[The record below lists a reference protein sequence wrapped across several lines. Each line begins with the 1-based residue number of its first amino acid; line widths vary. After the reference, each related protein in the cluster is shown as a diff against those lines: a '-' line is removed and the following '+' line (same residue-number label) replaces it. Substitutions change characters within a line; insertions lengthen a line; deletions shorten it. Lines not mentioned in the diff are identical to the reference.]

1 MKRRNL
7 ILLLGGTGSAALS
20 TGTGAFSSASADRSV
35 EVSVVEDES
44 AYVGYEALPEVEE
57 DEEQGGGGQDKKS
70 ITVEDGDRVTLLR
83 VANRFPEN
91 SGIGIVGIDFVDNKD
106 LFSDLAVE
114 LSTDDEYEQMGDSE
128 VRRGPFED
136 GGPVRDE
143 YAFGPGEYA
152 YVTAVVHRDPA
163 EYDIESAAEYDI
175 EITVRVRGTKDTGV
189 SASIFGDT
197 RAFKLRIEADDD
209 GGTATV
215 SGVEFRSGN
224 SGVVLNTQQGNNG
237 PGAASAGGNSS
248 TEITASAYYEDGGDV
263 NKTGEV
269 SVLADEEIKLK
280 DFDDSLDNGKRI
292 VGIEVKGISG
302 VFDRGQTSAS
312 GNSDN
317 YSGTTNGTVDLQD
330 ASFYEQ
336 FVDD

>member
-35 EVSVVEDES
+35 EVSVVEDEN
-44 AYVGYEALPEVEE
+44 AYVGYMALPEVEE
-57 DEEQGGGGQDKKS
+57 DEEQSDDDEEKKS
-70 ITVEDGDRVTLLR
+70 ITVKDGDRVALLR

-91 SGIGIVGIDFVDNKD
+91 SGIGIVGIDFADNGN

-128 VRRGPFED
+128 VRDGPYKK
-136 GGPVRDE
+136 GGPVPDDH
-143 YAFGPGEYA
+143 AFGPGEYA
-152 YVTAVVHRDPA
+152 YVMADVHGPPD
-163 EYDIESAAEYDI
+163 EYEIEL
-175 EITVRVRGTKDTGV
+175 TVRVRGTEDTGV

-209 GGTATV
+209 DGGTVSV
-215 SGVEFRSGN
+215 SGVEFKSGN
-224 SGVVLNTQQGNNG
+224 SGVVLNTQQGDNS
-237 PGAASAGGNSS
+237 PGTASAGGNSS

-263 NKTGEV
+263 KKTGEA
-269 SVLADEEIKLK
+269 SVLADEKIKLK

-302 VFDRGQTSAS
+302 VFDRGQTPAP

-317 YSGTTNGTVDLQD
+317 NNGTVNGTVELQD

>member
-7 ILLLGGTGSAALS
+7 ILLLGGGGSAALS

-35 EVSVVEDES
+35 EMSVVEDEN
-44 AYVGYEALPEVEE
+44 AYVGYKALPEVKE
-57 DEEQGGGGQDKKS
+57 DKEQSDDKEKKS

-91 SGIGIVGIDFVDNKD
+91 SGIGIVGIDFADNKD

-152 YVTAVVHRDPA
+152 YVTADVHGDPGP
-163 EYDIESAAEYDI
+163 YDI
-175 EITVRVRGTKDTGV
+175 EITIRVRGTEDTGV

-215 SGVEFRSGN
+215 SGVEFRSGS
-224 SGVVLNTQQGNNG
+224 SGVVLNTRQSDNS
-237 PGAASAGGNSS
+237 PGTASAGGNSS
-248 TEITASAYYEDGGDV
+248 TEITAFAYYEDGGEV
-263 NKTGEV
+263 KKTDEAEV
-269 SVLADEEIKLK
+269 SADKKIKLK

-317 YSGTTNGTVDLQD
+317 YSGTTDGTVKLED

>member
-1 MKRRNL
+1 MKRRTL
-7 ILLLGGTGSAALS
+7 ILLLGGGGSAALS

-35 EVSVVEDES
+35 EVSVVEDEN
-44 AYVGYEALPEVEE
+44 AYVGYMALPEVEE
-57 DEEQGGGGQDKKS
+57 ISDDDGEEKKS

-91 SGIGIVGIDFVDNKD
+91 SGIGIVGIDFAGNKD

-128 VRRGPFED
+128 VRRGPYED
-136 GGPVRDE
+136 GGPVHDE

-152 YVTAVVHRDPA
+152 YVTADVHGPPD
-163 EYDIESAAEYDI
+163 EYEI
-175 EITVRVRGTKDTGV
+175 EITVRVRGTKNTGV

-209 GGTATV
+209 SGTATV
-215 SGVEFRSGN
+215 SGVEFKSGN
-224 SGVVLNTQQGNNG
+224 SGVVLNTQQGDSS
-237 PGAASAGGNSS
+237 PGTESNDSNSGG
-248 TEITASAYYEDGGDV
+248 TEITASAYYEDGDDV
-263 NKTGEV
+263 KKTGEV
-269 SVLADEEIKLK
+269 SVPTDKKLKLK

-292 VGIEVKGISG
+292 VGIKIKGMNG

-317 YSGTTNGTVDLQD
+317 YSGTTDGTVDLQD
-330 ASFYEQ
+330 ASFYED
-336 FVDD
+336 FVDS